1 MTAGTTH
8 THTHTHTH
16 CTTDLLQVFE
26 CLCGAELFGL
36 PELLLQSTDL
46 GLEDGDLSSLL
57 GDPGLELALGEL
69 PARLL

>member
-8 THTHTHTH
+8 TTHAH

-26 CLCGAELFGL
+26 CLCGAELLGL

-57 GDPGLELALGEL
+57 GDLGLELALGEL